1 MNASVR
7 RLLASLALTG
17 LFALSSASL
26 VSFARADDVDPDAVE
41 GQGDAATSRSATFQA
56 VSGAQQED
64 VPGGP
69 LLVAAYGTVLAL
81 VLGYVVYLGSLTSGA
96 SRDLDRLEKAL
107 EARRVGPPG
116 PDVRKSARAD
126 DAGEA
131 VSKESAKDT

>member
-1 MNASVR
+1 MNFLR
-7 RLLASLALTG
+7 RLLATLALAACLLT
-17 LFALSSASL
+17 LASPVL
-26 VSFARADDVDPDAVE
+26 ADEVDPDVVE
-41 GQGDAATSRSATFQA
+41 NRDDVATSRSASFQA

-107 EARRVGPPG
+107 EARK
-116 PDVRKSARAD
+116 PDFRKSARGSD
-126 DAGEA
+126 EA
-131 VSKESAKDT
+131 SKAEVAKDA